1 MYKNTHATKRKNKQA
16 KKTKTKTKLM
26 AALCIIEKN
35 LEVTPMFFQQNGY
48 IMQRN
53 LRDTIVHKEM
63 NTKEYILY
71 GLINMK
77 SQNR

>member
-1 MYKNTHATKRKNKQA
+1 
-16 KKTKTKTKLM
+16 
-26 AALCIIEKN
+26 
-35 LEVTPMFFQQNGY
+35 
-48 IMQRN
+48 MQRN

>member
-35 LEVTPMFFQQNGY
+35 LEVTPMFFQ
-48 IMQRN
+48 
-53 LRDTIVHKEM
+53 
-63 NTKEYILY
+63 
-71 GLINMK
+71 
-77 SQNR
+77 